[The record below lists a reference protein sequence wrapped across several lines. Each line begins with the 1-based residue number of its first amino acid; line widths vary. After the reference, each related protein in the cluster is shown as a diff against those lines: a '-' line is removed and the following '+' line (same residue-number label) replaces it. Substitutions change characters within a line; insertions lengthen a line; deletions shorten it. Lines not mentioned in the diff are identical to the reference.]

1 MIKFLLQPLII
12 SSAIIIAAIIGFALI
27 FNWQIS
33 DLNNQAA
40 QIVSQRAD
48 LQNKIALL
56 SALGDLK
63 VQSAQ
68 ANQDQQK
75 MDALLPSS
83 DQLIDFPNWL
93 DGLSRI
99 NNVNMNFSFQ
109 SNQTP
114 PTNSAP
120 GYIGFDLSLSGNLSD
135 IVNFM
140 KAAELSLPKYMIN
153 FTKINLTQVGS
164 SIQVSLEGQLFFK

>member
-114 PTNSAP
+114 P
-120 GYIGFDLSLSGNLSD
+120 Y
-135 IVNFM
+135 
-140 KAAELSLPKYMIN
+140 
-153 FTKINLTQVGS
+153 
-164 SIQVSLEGQLFFK
+164 